1 MKQKNSIIR
10 WTAATISIVCS
21 IIQAT
26 AIISLQWIAWVF
38 LMISV
43 FMWTYISYTEKDKA
57 RLTQQIVFILLSFVA
72 VYNWFKYR

>member
-1 MKQKNSIIR
+1 MNWNIYKWVAASISII
-10 WTAATISIVCS
+10 CS

-43 FMWTYISYTEKDKA
+43 FMWTYVSYLEKDKP
-57 RLTQQIVFILLSFVA
+57 RLTQQLIFIVLSFFA
-72 VYNWFKYR
+72 IYNWFQIK

>member
-1 MKQKNSIIR
+1 MNLTIYK
-10 WTAATISIVCS
+10 WVAATISITCS

-26 AIISLQWIAWVF
+26 AIISLQWIAWIF

-43 FMWTYISYTEKDKA
+43 FMWSYVSYIEKDKA
-57 RLTQQIVFILLSFVA
+57 RLTQQIIFIILSFVA